1 MHKPHARLSQYL
13 SLAAMILITIVA
25 IYNKNISVFYI
36 IYLFWW
42 DEFLKTVFYRLRYH
56 FKKDLFQNPAQ
67 VLNGIKPRLFF
78 LFIYIVFI
86 IVIFGLVINWKDH
99 DLIIMNLEVLFFKN
113 TFFNITLL
121 TFLLREI
128 AIYRIGSEQINL
140 NTSLSKGV
148 ITLHVS
154 IVLGILLWFLVS
166 KKFILFT
173 DHAVIFSIIPFLLL
187 KIFFEVMEIKDNS
200 PKASSQY

>member
-1 MHKPHARLSQYL
+1 MYTPYARLSKYL
-13 SLAAMILITIVA
+13 SLAAMILITLVA
-25 IYNKNISVFYI
+25 IYNKNITVFYI

-56 FKKDLFQNPAQ
+56 FKKNLFQNPVQ
-67 VLNGIKPRLFF
+67 VLNGIKARLFF

-128 AIYRIGSEQINL
+128 AIYQIGSDQITF

-148 ITLHVS
+148 ITLHIS

-187 KIFFEVMEIKDNS
+187 KIFFEVMEIKDNTS
-200 PKASSQY
+200 ESSSHF

>member
-1 MHKPHARLSQYL
+1 MYTPYARLSKYL
-13 SLAAMILITIVA
+13 SLAAMILITLVA
-25 IYNKNISVFYI
+25 IYNKNITVFYI

-42 DEFLKTVFYRLRYH
+42 DEFLKTVFHRLRYH
-56 FKKDLFQNPAQ
+56 FKKDLFQNPVQ
-67 VLNGIKPRLFF
+67 VLNGIKARLFF

-113 TFFNITLL
+113 TFFNITLF
-121 TFLLREI
+121 TFLLREM
-128 AIYRIGSEQINL
+128 AIYQIGSDQITF

-148 ITLHVS
+148 ITLHIS

-187 KIFFEVMEIKDNS
+187 KIFFEVMEIKDNTS
-200 PKASSQY
+200 ESSSHF

>member
-1 MHKPHARLSQYL
+1 MHTRYARLSKYL
-13 SLAAMILITIVA
+13 SLAAMILITLVA
-25 IYNKNISVFYI
+25 IYNKNITVFYI

-56 FKKDLFQNPAQ
+56 FKKNLFQNPVQ
-67 VLNGIKPRLFF
+67 VLNGIKSRLFF

-121 TFLLREI
+121 PFLLREI
-128 AIYRIGSEQINL
+128 AIYQIGSDQITF

-148 ITLHVS
+148 ITLHIS

-187 KIFFEVMEIKDNS
+187 KIFFEVKEIKENTS
-200 PKASSQY
+200 ESSSHF